1 MSFEQSPL
9 EALRRAL
16 EVLSVYWELM
26 TTAEGPVDWQCE
38 SEYTV
43 AFVVS
48 TEVSTNLPP
57 VRFTTGRTPL
67 LHVALRLS
75 SPR

>member
-1 MSFEQSPL
+1 MSFQQSSL
-9 EALRRAL
+9 EALGRAL

-26 TTAEGPVDWQCE
+26 TTMEGPVDWQCE

-48 TEVSTNLPP
+48 TEVTTNLPP
-57 VRFTTGRTPL
+57 AHLTTGRTHVYFR
-67 LHVALRLS
+67 LHIGAQ
-75 SPR
+75 